1 MLTVKPNPYYI
12 KWSFRCTA
20 STNSTNTTN
29 ASLAYLHRR
38 YIGPHVFPRMV
49 FSGMLLLHEP
59 FGIPGTRRLEKQSSA
74 QLGKSAAAVPR
85 EGELTLVPRV
95 QGITFNPPSRS
106 FLWEESVHREEF
118 RFRAGAVLE
127 GSTEYQFMG
136 CHDCVVEALAEIARE
151 QVLLAGCMR
160 EEAAVW
166 MTVVKPTQA
175 MERMQGEMFPEV
187 A

>member
-1 MLTVKPNPYYI
+1 MEFPLHCQYELYEHH
-12 KWSFRCTA
+12 
-20 STNSTNTTN
+20 N

-38 YIGPHVFPRMV
+38 YIGPHVFPRV
-49 FSGMLLLHEP
+49 RFSGMLLLHEP

-85 EGELTLVPRV
+85 EGELTLAPRV

-151 QVLLAGCMR
+151 QVLLADCMR
-160 EEAAVW
+160 EEARGVDDGG
-166 MTVVKPTQA
+166 QA
-175 MERMQGEMFPEV
+175 HPGDGADAGGDVPGGGV
-187 A
+187 NGSA